1 MNNLFS
7 YHKKIAGKRDDVN
20 IVSRKLNGYFGTAL
34 AKELIGNNL
43 QVNSVISNTLA
54 DQIGLKKGDL
64 ITKFAWYRPST
75 VEKTPAQVLNAYL
88 KGRTFGDKVAL
99 EVTRNGQSLELSGEY
114 VPVVVPEAYYT
125 VDKKFNS
132 GVINQSHLS
141 SSLTYQF
148 DQLLLA
154 INKALLA
161 LIVGLN

>member
-1 MNNLFS
+1 
-7 YHKKIAGKRDDVN
+7 
-20 IVSRKLNGYFGTAL
+20 
-34 AKELIGNNL
+34 
-43 QVNSVISNTLA
+43 
-54 DQIGLKKGDL
+54 
-64 ITKFAWYRPST
+64 
-75 VEKTPAQVLNAYL
+75 
-88 KGRTFGDKVAL
+88 
-99 EVTRNGQSLELSGEY
+99 VTRNGQSLELSGEY

>member
-64 ITKFAWYRPST
+64 ITKFA
-75 VEKTPAQVLNAYL
+75 
-88 KGRTFGDKVAL
+88 
-99 EVTRNGQSLELSGEY
+99 
-114 VPVVVPEAYYT
+114 
-125 VDKKFNS
+125 
-132 GVINQSHLS
+132 
-141 SSLTYQF
+141 
-148 DQLLLA
+148 
-154 INKALLA
+154 
-161 LIVGLN
+161 